1 MAKIAVIDDSV
12 IILDLLTEILED
24 QNHSVWPCAKA
35 DNVEEK
41 LVDFSPDVI
50 LLDVL
55 MPRNGYEVLRSL
67 KRTKTIKDVPVIL
80 MSSKDGAADIR
91 WGLKQGAA
99 AYVTKPFTPKTIF
112 SAIQPYLP

>member
-12 IILDLLTEILED
+12 VILDLLTEILED
-24 QNHSVWPCAKA
+24 QDHSVWPCAKA

-41 LVDFSPDVI
+41 LIDFLPDII

-67 KRTKTIKDVPVIL
+67 KRTKATKGIPVIL
-80 MSSKDGAADIR
+80 MSSKDGADDIR
-91 WGLKQGAA
+91 WGLRQGAV
-99 AYVTKPFTPKTIF
+99 AYITKPFTPKTIF
-112 SAIQPYLP
+112 STIQSYLP